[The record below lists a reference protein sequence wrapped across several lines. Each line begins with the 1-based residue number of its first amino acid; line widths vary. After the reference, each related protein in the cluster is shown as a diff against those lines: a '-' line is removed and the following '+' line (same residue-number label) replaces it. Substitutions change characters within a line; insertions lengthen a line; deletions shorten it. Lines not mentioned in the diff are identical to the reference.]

1 MIRSMTGFGRAT
13 FEDDSRSFTVEI
25 KSINHRYCDI
35 NLKMPK
41 SLISIEDK
49 IRSTIQK
56 KISRGKVDV
65 FINLTTYDKKDI
77 KTVFNETLAD
87 SYVECLRSIKN
98 RYDIKDDISLSLVA
112 KFPEVVTIQQ
122 QEEDIEKL
130 WKSLSGPLNEAI
142 DMLLKMRQIEG
153 NKLQENIIEKC
164 NNIKNILDNIEER
177 APLVPI
183 TYKQK
188 LQDRLKELLE
198 DYNIDENRMAM
209 EVAILADRACIDEE
223 IVRLNSH
230 IIQMQETLKLD
241 ESIGR
246 KLDFIIQE
254 MNRETNTIASK
265 ANDLNISNLAI
276 SIKNEI
282 EKIREQIQNIE

>member
-56 KISRGKVDV
+56 KINRGKVDV

-77 KTVFNETLAD
+77 RTVFNETLAD

-153 NKLQENIIEKC
+153 KKLQENIIEKC

-188 LQDRLKELLE
+188 LQERLKELLE
-198 DYNIDENRMAM
+198 DYNIDENRIAM

-246 KLDFIIQE
+246 KLDFIVQE

>member
-56 KISRGKVDV
+56 KINRGKVDV

-77 KTVFNETLAD
+77 RTVFNETLAD

-198 DYNIDENRMAM
+198 DYNIDENRIAM

>member
-49 IRSTIQK
+49 IRATIQK
-56 KISRGKVDV
+56 KINRGKVDV

-77 KTVFNETLAD
+77 RTIFNETLAD
-87 SYVECLRSIKN
+87 SYVECLQSIKN

-122 QEEDIEKL
+122 QEGDIEKL

-142 DMLLKMRQIEG
+142 DMLIEMRQIEG

-164 NNIKNILDNIEER
+164 DNIKNILHNIEER

-188 LQDRLKELLE
+188 LQERLKELLE
-198 DYNIDENRMAM
+198 DYNIDENRIAM

-230 IIQMQETLKLD
+230 VIQMQQTLKIN

-246 KLDFIIQE
+246 KLDFIVQE

>member
-77 KTVFNETLAD
+77 RTVFNETLAD

-198 DYNIDENRMAM
+198 DYNIDENRIAM

>member
-56 KISRGKVDV
+56 KINRGKVDV

-77 KTVFNETLAD
+77 RTVFNETLAD

-142 DMLLKMRQIEG
+142 DMLIKMRQIEG

-188 LQDRLKELLE
+188 LQERLKELLE
-198 DYNIDENRMAM
+198 DYNIDENRIAM

-246 KLDFIIQE
+246 KLDFIVQE

>member
-25 KSINHRYCDI
+25 KTINHRYCDI

-49 IRSTIQK
+49 IRATIQK
-56 KISRGKVDV
+56 KINRGKVDV

-77 KTVFNETLAD
+77 RTVFNETLAD
-87 SYVECLRSIKN
+87 SYVECLQSIKN

-122 QEEDIEKL
+122 QEEDVERL
-130 WKSLSGPLNEAI
+130 WKSLLGPLNEAV

-188 LQDRLKELLE
+188 LKERLKELLE

-246 KLDFIIQE
+246 KLDFIVQE

>member
-56 KISRGKVDV
+56 KINRGKVDV

-77 KTVFNETLAD
+77 RTVFNETLAD

-142 DMLLKMRQIEG
+142 DMLIEMRQIEG

-164 NNIKNILDNIEER
+164 NNIKNILHNIEER

-188 LQDRLKELLE
+188 LQERLKELLE
-198 DYNIDENRMAM
+198 DYNIDESRIAM

-230 IIQMQETLKLD
+230 IIQMQQTLKLD

-246 KLDFIIQE
+246 KLDFIVQE

>member
-198 DYNIDENRMAM
+198 DYNIDENRIAM

>member
-25 KSINHRYCDI
+25 KTINHRYCDI

-56 KISRGKVDV
+56 KINRGKVDV

-77 KTVFNETLAD
+77 RTVFNETLAD
-87 SYVECLRSIKN
+87 SYVECLQSIKN
-98 RYDIKDDISLSLVA
+98 RYDIKDNISLSLVA
-112 KFPEVVTIQQ
+112 KFPEVVTIEQ
-122 QEEDIEKL
+122 QEEDIERL
-130 WKSLSGPLNEAI
+130 WKSLEVPLNEAT

-164 NNIKNILDNIEER
+164 NNIKKVLDNIEER

-188 LQDRLKELLE
+188 LQERLKELLQ
-198 DYNIDENRMAM
+198 DCNIDENRVAV

-230 IIQMQETLKLD
+230 IIQMQETLNLD

>member
-25 KSINHRYCDI
+25 KTINHRYCDI

-56 KISRGKVDV
+56 KINRGKVDV

-77 KTVFNETLAD
+77 RTVFNETLAD
-87 SYVECLRSIKN
+87 SYVECLRSIKS

-142 DMLLKMRQIEG
+142 DMLLEMRQIEG
-153 NKLQENIIEKC
+153 KKLQENIIEKC

-188 LQDRLKELLE
+188 LQERLKELLE

-246 KLDFIIQE
+246 KLDFIVQE

>member
-25 KSINHRYCDI
+25 KTINHRYCDI

-41 SLISIEDK
+41 SLISVEDK

-56 KISRGKVDV
+56 KINRGKVDV

-77 KTVFNETLAD
+77 RTVFNETLAD

-142 DMLLKMRQIEG
+142 DMLIEMRQIEG

-164 NNIKNILDNIEER
+164 NNIKNILHNIEER

-188 LQDRLKELLE
+188 LQERLKELLE
-198 DYNIDENRMAM
+198 DYNIDENRIAM

-246 KLDFIIQE
+246 KLDFIVQE

>member
-25 KSINHRYCDI
+25 KTINHRYCDI

-56 KISRGKVDV
+56 KINRGKVDV

-77 KTVFNETLAD
+77 RTVFNETLAD
-87 SYVECLRSIKN
+87 SYVECLQSIKN
-98 RYDIKDDISLSLVA
+98 RYDIKDNISLSLVA
-112 KFPEVVTIQQ
+112 KFPEVVTIEQ
-122 QEEDIEKL
+122 QEEDIERL
-130 WKSLSGPLNEAI
+130 WKSLEVPLNEAT

-164 NNIKNILDNIEER
+164 NNIKKVLDNIEER

-188 LQDRLKELLE
+188 LQERLKELLQ
-198 DYNIDENRMAM
+198 DCNIDENRVAA

-230 IIQMQETLKLD
+230 IIQMQETLNLD